1 MAKQYSVICR
11 FYDLLTDYL
20 LLKIWAK
27 IDIVKSW
34 QAYLII
40 SLEQFLEV
48 LNYWI
53 NQYYIVKNLN

>member
-1 MAKQYSVICR
+1 MTKQYSIICS
-11 FYDLLTDYL
+11 FYDLLTDY

-40 SLEQFLEV
+40 SLE
-48 LNYWI
+48 
-53 NQYYIVKNLN
+53 